1 MPGGRPRSFNPDE
14 ALDRAL
20 ELFWEQGYEGTSLT
34 ELTTAMGINKP
45 SLYAAFGN
53 KEQLFAKALDRYFA
67 GPGAFAADAL
77 DEPTVRGVVEH
88 LVYGGIQLTT
98 GADTPHG
105 CLTVKGVH
113 ACGPDARPVRD
124 DAIRRR
130 KAGEAALRRRFENA
144 PDLPRGTNAATL
156 ARLVHTLTDGIAVQA
171 AAGRGREQLREV
183 AELALRGLLG
193 TSA

>member
-1 MPGGRPRSFNPDE
+1 LFNPDA

-20 ELFWEQGYEGTSLT
+20 ELFWRQGYEGTTLT

-45 SLYAAFGN
+45 SLYATYGN
-53 KEQLFAKALDRYFA
+53 KEQLFAKALDRYLA

-77 DEPTVRGVVEH
+77 DQPTVRAVVER
-88 LVYGGIQLTT
+88 LVFGSIELTA

-113 ACGPDARPVRD
+113 ACGPDSQLVRD
-124 DAIRRR
+124 DAVRRR

-144 PDLPRGTNAATL
+144 PDLPQGTKAATL
-156 ARLVHTLTDGIAVQA
+156 AQLVHTLTDGIAVQA
-171 AAGRGREQLREV
+171 AAGRSRGELRAV
-183 AELALRGLLG
+183 AELALRGLLD
-193 TSA
+193 A